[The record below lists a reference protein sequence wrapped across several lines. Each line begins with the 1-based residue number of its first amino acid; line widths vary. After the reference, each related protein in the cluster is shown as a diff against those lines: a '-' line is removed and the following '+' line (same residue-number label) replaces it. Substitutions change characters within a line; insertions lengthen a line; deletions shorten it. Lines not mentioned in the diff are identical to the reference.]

1 MNHPHPKRILQLGIS
16 QAEQRQKPY
25 GHFYNPKLGALPSH
39 AKEALLIGP
48 VAGPIL
54 PTLADAPL
62 LLTCEETELENGLG
76 ISADGCLHVAIRT
89 DLPDVT
95 PAMIDWWF
103 GWHSAEPQR
112 YKLWHP
118 RAHVYA
124 AWQDVET
131 QELAAQKGRPRY
143 VGRVSFVDEYL
154 GSTLTHAAI
163 GFVPPKTLGFDEALL
178 ADAQKHTVIAA
189 RVSLAETPLD
199 AGYLIHHVRKVPG
212 GSEMRS
218 RFWLGGPYAAV
229 QAGNRRVQIPSA
241 VSRRIRAPTLDEG
254 RDLLVHC
261 SQEMSHLATFLPKL
275 YAEFFDVA

>member
-1 MNHPHPKRILQLGIS
+1 M
-16 QAEQRQKPY
+16 
-25 GHFYNPKLGALPSH
+25 
-39 AKEALLIGP
+39 
-48 VAGPIL
+48 

-76 ISADGCLHVAIRT
+76 ISADGCLHVAIRAN
-89 DLPDVT
+89 LPDARDDQANGLVGT
-95 PAMIDWWF
+95 AQNR
-103 GWHSAEPQR
+103 SATSCGT
-112 YKLWHP
+112 

-131 QELAAQKGRPRY
+131 QSWPRKDAALCP
-143 VGRVSFVDEYL
+143 VGSPLSTVS
-154 GSTLTHAAI
+154 GTHAAI

-178 ADAQKHTVIAA
+178 ADAQNHTVIAA

-199 AGYLIHHVRKVPG
+199 AGYLVHHVRKVPG

>member
-1 MNHPHPKRILQLGIS
+1 M
-16 QAEQRQKPY
+16 
-25 GHFYNPKLGALPSH
+25 
-39 AKEALLIGP
+39 
-48 VAGPIL
+48 AGPIL
-54 PTLADAPL
+54 PTLADAP
-62 LLTCEETELENGLG
+62 TASDCEETELENGLG

-131 QELAAQKGRPRY
+131 QELAAQKDAD
-143 VGRVSFVDEYL
+143 VGRVSLVDEYL

-189 RVSLAETPLD
+189 RVSLARKP
-199 AGYLIHHVRKVPG
+199 AGCRVS
-212 GSEMRS
+212 GSPCPQGARRFEMRS

-229 QAGNRRVQIPSA
+229 QAANRRVQIPSA
-241 VSRRIRAPTLDEG
+241 VSRRDSRPDAG
-254 RDLLVHC
+254 
-261 SQEMSHLATFLPKL
+261 
-275 YAEFFDVA
+275 